1 MARKLAAKAFF
12 LGTIFIFGALGA
24 DPIFAA
30 QRKVAPKAAQ
40 APKNEEQ
47 DFDQFESEADQS
59 KAAKP
64 VFDPLGR
71 YNRLMFNV
79 NDKFYFWLGKPL
91 TKGYS
96 FIVPQ
101 PARVAAARGFTNIGF
116 PVRFVSSVFQGKF
129 KGAGSELAR
138 FTVNSTIGLAGL
150 FDPADKWLGLKPS
163 DEDLGQLLGYYD
175 VGYGFPLVL
184 PILGQSSLRDGI
196 SLLPNFLLNPVYYAA
211 DYQTYTA
218 VAAGDKFNYLSLHGE
233 DYEKIKNEAL
243 DPYTF
248 IRDAHKQNREKKI
261 KE

>member
-1 MARKLAAKAFF
+1 MAKNLAATALF
-12 LGTIFIFGALGA
+12 LGTALLLSGLSA
-24 DPIFAA
+24 SPLFAA
-30 QRKVAPKAAQ
+30 QRKTAPKAAETKK
-40 APKNEEQ
+40 AADQ
-47 DFDQFESEADQS
+47 DFDQFESESDKS
-59 KAAKP
+59 KTAEPA
-64 VFDPLGR
+64 FDPLGG

-101 PARVAAARGFTNIGF
+101 PARVAVARGFTNIGF
-116 PVRFVSSVFQGKF
+116 PVRFVSSLFQGKF
-129 KGAGSELAR
+129 KGASSELAR
-138 FTVNSTIGLAGL
+138 FTVNSTIGIAGL
-150 FDPADKWLGLKPS
+150 FDPADKWLNLKPS

-196 SLLPNFLLNPVYYAA
+196 GLVPNFLLNPIYHAA
-211 DYQTYTA
+211 DYPTFIA
-218 VAAGDKFNYLSLHGE
+218 ASAGDKFNYLSLHGE